1 MNGIEWIVSQELKR
15 QKIYDPKFLV
25 AGKGQKY
32 SLSDREIAYQMVLDG
47 ASYSQVEKET
57 GMSKS
62 TIKRFVRIKRN
73 KKD

>member
-25 AGKGQKY
+25 VGKGQKY
-32 SLSDREIAYQMVLDG
+32 SLADKEMAYQMVLDG
-47 ASYSQVEKET
+47 APYSEVEKAY
-57 GMSKS
+57 GLSKS
-62 TIKRFVRIKRN
+62 TIKRIVRLKRN